1 MDGKS
6 DRILRGVLMYP
17 LEVGKRALIFHEGQY
32 IQTTPVQAVHS
43 VDPHL
48 IRFETLNTNYHLL
61 APLSPQ
67 TAAPP
72 LLAVDQAA

>member
-1 MDGKS
+1 MDKKR
-6 DRILRGVLMYP
+6 DRILCGVLMYP
-17 LEVGKRALIFHEGQY
+17 LEVGKRALIFHEGRY
-32 IQTTPVQAVHS
+32 IKTTPVQVIHG

-61 APLSPQ
+61 APMSPQ